1 MSPVLEPR
9 PSRRPLGALRLAVG
23 LLALSA
29 GAAACRSL
37 AGLPPSLRACPG
49 PVRSTHEMPGDFT
62 RSERIRVRGEGVD
75 ESFGLVVQKR
85 GARLVVLGTNA
96 FGAKV
101 FAVTQ
106 LGDAIESRS
115 FVGPALSVPPEN
127 ILRDL
132 HRAYF
137 LAPEQQAASERSAE
151 PTPSGV
157 RIESERCG
165 YESLLLA
172 ISQQ

>member
-1 MSPVLEPR
+1 MNEQNTQTN
-9 PSRRPLGALRLAVG
+9 SRTIKDAHEAFLSRCTALNLADG
-23 LLALSA
+23 TLAWY
-29 GAAACRSL
+29 
-37 AGLPPSLRACPG
+37 
-49 PVRSTHEMPGDFT
+49 
-62 RSERIRVRGEGVD
+62 
-75 ESFGLVVQKR
+75 
-85 GARLVVLGTNA
+85 
-96 FGAKV
+96 
-101 FAVTQ
+101 
-106 LGDAIESRS
+106 
-115 FVGPALSVPPEN
+115 EN